1 MIRYIFASLF
11 KNSVVVEQRKKRPL
25 WLAIIFLILGLAIYS
40 IPQLVSNSKA
50 KGSEIMT
57 RSDNYEL
64 DKGLILLAQD
74 KFDAYI
80 DDKGVLELRT
90 EHKKTKEL
98 FDTYTNKT
106 PISYVVNNYKETEK
120 SDPVTATLL
129 NLYYYD
135 ADPFENKDTQ
145 KAFTDWINAN
155 IYKLSEDNKPTV
167 SPKTF
172 MILTK
177 SCFTISVYSPVNTEK
192 ETNAKRTFTG
202 LYNNLKNTNLNQLLV
217 EEDGKINRTKTYD
230 NIADFFNKSYET
242 TKTRNLW
249 LNFGLTTGLNFVM
262 VMIATVVIFLFLKG
276 KNSIYKG
283 VSYFDSIKIAFTF
296 VFSPAV
302 ITTII
307 SLIIPMYQ
315 FLFIIAYIF
324 RVMWLVSKSK
334 VMPQQAPVYQARS

>member
-11 KNSVVVEQRKKRPL
+11 KNSVVVEQRKRRPL

-64 DKGLILLAQD
+64 DKGLLLFAQD

-80 DDKGVLELRT
+80 DEKGVLS
-90 EHKKTKEL
+90 TKDERL
-98 FDTYTNKT
+98 LNTYTNKT
-106 PISYVVNNYKETEK
+106 PIAYEVKDYKETDK
-120 SDPVTATLL
+120 SEPVTATLL

-145 KAFTDWINAN
+145 KVFTDWINAN
-155 IYKLSEDNKPTV
+155 IFKLSEDNKPTV

-172 MILTK
+172 MIITK

-202 LYNNLKNTNLNQLLV
+202 LFNNLKKTNLNELFV
-217 EEDGKINRTKTYD
+217 GEGEKINREKTYD
-230 NIADFFNKSYET
+230 NLADFLNKSYET

-283 VSYFDSIKIAFTF
+283 VSYFDSVKIAFTF

-334 VMPQQAPVYQARS
+334 AMPQQTPVYQARS

>member
-64 DKGLILLAQD
+64 DKGLILFAQD

-80 DDKGVLELRT
+80 DDKGVLS
-90 EHKKTKEL
+90 TKDERL
-98 FDTYTNKT
+98 LKTYTDKT
-106 PISYVVNNYKETEK
+106 PIAYVVNNYKETEK

-135 ADPFENKDTQ
+135 ADPFESKDTQ

-167 SPKTF
+167 APNTF
-172 MILTK
+172 MIITK

-192 ETNAKRTFTG
+192 ETNAKRTYTG
-202 LYNNLKNTNLNQLLV
+202 LYNNLKNTNLNQLVV
-217 EEDGKINRTKTYD
+217 EENGKINRAKTYD

-242 TKTRNLW
+242 TKIRNLW
-249 LNFGLTTGLNFVM
+249 MNFGLTTGLNFVM

-283 VSYFDSIKIAFTF
+283 VSYFDSVKIAFTF

-307 SLIIPMYQ
+307 SLLIPMYQ

-334 VMPQQAPVYQARS
+334 AMPQQTPVYQARS

>member
-64 DKGLILLAQD
+64 DRGLLLFAQY

-80 DDKGVLELRT
+80 DDKGVLSTSDERLL
-90 EHKKTKEL
+90 K
-98 FDTYTNKT
+98 TYTDKA
-106 PISYVVNNYKETEK
+106 PIAYVVEDYKETEK
-120 SDPVTATLL
+120 SEPVKATLL

-135 ADPFENKDTQ
+135 ADPLENKDTQ
-145 KAFTDWINAN
+145 KAFTDWINTN

-167 SPKTF
+167 APNTF
-172 MILTK
+172 MIITK

-202 LYNNLKNTNLNQLLV
+202 LFNNLKKTNFNQLLV
-217 EEDGKINRTKTYD
+217 EENEKINRTKTYD
-230 NIADFFNKSYET
+230 NITDFFDKSYET
-242 TKTRNLW
+242 TKVRNLW

-283 VSYFDSIKIAFTF
+283 VSYFDSVKIAFTL

-302 ITTII
+302 IATIV
-307 SLIIPMYQ
+307 SLLIPFYQ
-315 FLFIIAYIF
+315 FLFIMAYIF
-324 RVMWLVSKSK
+324 RAMWLVSKSRAL
-334 VMPQQAPVYQARS
+334 PQQTPVYQARS